1 MKILIVDDEIVS
13 RRKMDLLVRSL
24 GHETFVTSDGAE
36 GWETWKKERTRM
48 VITDWM
54 MPRMDGLELCRKIRE
69 AEGSQY
75 IYIIMVTSR
84 EDINDLVKG
93 MDAGADDFITKPFIK
108 EELAVRIR
116 AGQRISGFESR
127 DIVIFSL
134 ARLVE
139 SRDSETG
146 NHLERIRHYCKALT
160 KAILKSDNPPKEI
173 DTLFLDNIFLTSPL
187 HDIGKIGIPDYIL
200 LKPGELDDQ
209 EFQIMKRH
217 SVIGFETLN
226 EALEKYPKAD
236 YLRMSAEIALSHHER
251 FDGTGYPNGLK
262 GEEIPLSARIVALA
276 DVYDA
281 LVTKR
286 IYKEAYQH
294 DVAKSIIEKEREKDF
309 DPIVVDAFLSCEDKF
324 LEISQRFSTNQNGFT
339 PLQRIRGV

>member
-1 MKILIVDDEIVS
+1 MKILIVDDELVS
-13 RRKMDLLVRSL
+13 RKKMDLLVRSL
-24 GHETFVTSDGAE
+24 GYETLVASDGVE
-36 GWETWKKERTRM
+36 GWETWKKERARM

-54 MPRMDGLELCRKIRE
+54 MPRMDGLELCRRIRE

-84 EDINDLVKG
+84 EDVNDLVRG
-93 MDAGADDFITKPFIK
+93 MDAGADDFITKPFVK

-116 AGQRISGFESR
+116 AGERISGFETR

-134 ARLVE
+134 ARLVD

-146 NHLERIRHYCKALT
+146 NHLERIRHYSKELT
-160 KAILKSDNPPKEI
+160 TAISELDNPPKEI

-200 LKPGELDDQ
+200 LKPGRLDDK
-209 EFQIMKRH
+209 EFEVMKRH
-217 SVIGFETLN
+217 SVIGFNTLN

-236 YLRMSAEIALSHHER
+236 YLRMSAEIALSHHEK
-251 FDGTGYPNGLK
+251 FDGTGYPSGLK
-262 GEEIPLSARIVALA
+262 GEDIPLSARIVALA

-281 LVTKR
+281 LICKR

-294 DVAKSIIEKEREKDF
+294 DMAKSIIEKERGNHF
-309 DPIVVDAFLSCEDKF
+309 DPMVADVFLSCHDRF
-324 LEISQRFSTNQNGFT
+324 MEISERFSKDENGLM
-339 PLQRIRGV
+339 PSS

>member
-1 MKILIVDDEIVS
+1 VKILIVDDELVS
-13 RRKMDLLVRSL
+13 RKKMDLLVRSL
-24 GHETFVTSDGAE
+24 GHETLVASDGVE
-36 GWETWKKERTRM
+36 GWEAWKKERARM

-54 MPRMDGLELCRKIRE
+54 MPRMDGLELCRRIRE
-69 AEGSQY
+69 AERSQY

-84 EDINDLVKG
+84 EDVNDLVRG
-93 MDAGADDFITKPFIK
+93 MDAGADDFITKPFVK

-116 AGQRISGFESR
+116 AGERISGFETR

-146 NHLERIRHYCKALT
+146 NHLERIRHYSKALT
-160 KAILKSDNPPKEI
+160 TAILESDNPPKEI
-173 DTLFLDNIFLTSPL
+173 DTLFMDNIFLTSPL
-187 HDIGKIGIPDYIL
+187 HDIGKIGIPDYVL
-200 LKPGELDDQ
+200 LKPGRFDDK

-236 YLRMSAEIALSHHER
+236 YLRMSAEIARSHHER
-251 FDGTGYPNGLK
+251 FDGTGYPDGLK

-281 LVTKR
+281 LVSKR

-294 DVAKSIIEKEREKDF
+294 DVAKSIIEKEKGRDF

-324 LEISQRFSTNQNGFT
+324 IEICKRFSKGQNGLM
-339 PLQRIRGV
+339 PLQRISGV